1 MGKQSAG
8 LLLYRRGTGGLEV
21 FLVHPGGP
29 FYRRKDLG
37 VWSVPKGEHE
47 PSEDAVAV
55 ALREFSE
62 ETGSSLAIDR
72 TDLIALGSVTQRSG
86 KIVSVWAASGDLD
99 ASQINSNTFS
109 IEWPP
114 QSGQTEVFPEV
125 DRAAWFDLDTAKMK
139 LLPAQAA
146 FVDRLAAVSE
156 PLGTETDR
164 ASPPSGHGQCS

>member
-1 MGKQSAG
+1 M
-8 LLLYRRGTGGLEV
+8 EV
-21 FLVHPGGP
+21 LLVHPGGP

-55 ALREFSE
+55 ALREFAE

-86 KIVSVWAASGDLD
+86 KVVSVWAASGDLD
-99 ASQINSNTFS
+99 ASQISSNTFS

-114 QSGQTEVFPEV
+114 KSGQTEAFPEV
-125 DRAAWFDLDTAKMK
+125 DRAAWFDLETAKMK
-139 LLPAQAA
+139 LVPAQAA

-156 PLGTETDR
+156 ALGARIDHAR
-164 ASPPSGHGQCS
+164 RPSGHGQCG